1 MATEFSL
8 LGIMNAALLA
18 QGQEEV
24 VIENDGSLEWRTL
37 IRNWPL
43 IVEAELEDGK
53 YNFTKQQAE
62 IITRAD
68 GKFGFEDA
76 YLVPHDA
83 LHVRRV
89 WIVASGSRV
98 SVDWTQDGSYVHLNC
113 PDGCWIEYID
123 VAGVDIWSANFSKGV
138 QKSLE
143 AVILRALKEE
153 FGEAS
158 RMDQAAEYHFQ
169 RARTNSS
176 KSRSPTPTYQKGPI
190 ASARRRTGR

>member
-1 MATEFSL
+1 MATDFSL

-18 QGQEEV
+18 QGQEEI

-53 YNFTKQQAE
+53 YNFTKQQKE
-62 IITRAD
+62 LLTRAD
-68 GKFGFEDA
+68 GKFGFDDA

-83 LHVRRV
+83 LHVRRL
-89 WIVASGSRV
+89 WLVASGAHV
-98 SVDWTQDGSYVHLNC
+98 STDWTQDGSYVHLNS

-123 VAGVDIWSANFSKGV
+123 VAGVDIWSANFCKGV

-143 AVILRALKEE
+143 AVILRAIKEE
-153 FGEAS
+153 FGEARS
-158 RMDQAAEYHFQ
+158 MDQTAEYHFG
-169 RARTNSS
+169 RARVISS
-176 KSRSPTPTYQKGPI
+176 KSKSAASLYKKGPI
-190 ASARRRTGR
+190 ASARRRSGR